1 MTTDN
6 TLTVLVIEDNRAIQA
21 NIADYFSMQGAVVDF
36 ALDGRQGAELAL
48 QHYYDVIVLDLTLP
62 RLDGLDVCT
71 LLRRKA
77 SRHIPILMLTARDSL
92 QHKLDGFS
100 AGTDDYLVKPFD
112 LAELW
117 ARVRVLARRYVQQHH
132 QLGLGNI
139 SLNRHLHQ
147 ACCNSKLIELK
158 PIGFQLL
165 SILLET
171 YPRPVSRS
179 ELCSKIWGDEPTESD
194 ALRSHLYQ
202 LRKTLQ
208 QHGASVSIETQ
219 QGVGFALKA
228 ESVT

>member
-1 MTTDN
+1 MATN
-6 TLTVLVIEDNRAIQA
+6 STLTVLVVEDNRAIQA
-21 NIADYFSMQGAVVDF
+21 NIADYFTMQGAVVDF
-36 ALDGRQGAELAL
+36 ALNGRQGAELAL

-62 RLDGLDVCT
+62 QLDGLDVCS
-71 LLRRKA
+71 LLRREA

-117 ARVRVLARRYVQQHH
+117 ARVQVLAKRYVQQHH
-132 QLGLGNI
+132 QLELGNI

-147 ACCNSKLIELK
+147 VHCDSKLMELK
-158 PIGFQLL
+158 PIGFKLL
-165 SILLET
+165 SILLQSH
-171 YPRPVSRS
+171 PRPVSRS

-208 QHGASVSIETQ
+208 QHGASVTVETQ
-219 QGVGFALKA
+219 LGVGFALKT
-228 ESVT
+228 ETVT

>member
-1 MTTDN
+1 MATNN
-6 TLTVLVIEDNRAIQA
+6 TLTVLVVEDNRAIQA
-21 NIADYFSMQGAVVDF
+21 NIADYFTMQGAVVDF
-36 ALDGRQGAELAL
+36 ALNGRQGAELAL

-62 RLDGLDVCT
+62 QLDGLDVCS
-71 LLRRKA
+71 LLRREA

-117 ARVRVLARRYVQQHH
+117 ARVQVLAKRNVQQHH
-132 QLGLGNI
+132 QLELGNI

-147 ACCNSKLIELK
+147 VHCDSQLMELK
-158 PIGFQLL
+158 PIAFKLL

-171 YPRPVSRS
+171 HPRPVSRS

-208 QHGASVSIETQ
+208 QHGASVTVETQ
-219 QGVGFALKA
+219 LGVGFALKTEA
-228 ESVT
+228 AS

>member
-6 TLTVLVIEDNRAIQA
+6 KLTVLVVEDNRAIQA
-21 NIADYFSMQGAVVDF
+21 NIADYFTMQGAVVDF

-132 QLGLGNI
+132 QLALGNI
-139 SLNRHLHQ
+139 SLNRHLNQ
-147 ACCNSKLIELK
+147 VCCNSKLIELK

-219 QGVGFALKA
+219 SGVGFALKA

>member
-1 MTTDN
+1 MTATSA
-6 TLTVLVIEDNRAIQA
+6 LTVLVVEDNRAIQA

-36 ALDGRQGAELAL
+36 ALNGRQGLELAL

-62 RLDGLDVCT
+62 QLDGLEVCSM
-71 LLRRKA
+71 LRREA
-77 SRHIPILMLTARDSL
+77 SRHIPMLMLTARDSL

-100 AGTDDYLVKPFD
+100 AGADDYLVKPFD

-117 ARVRVLARRYVQQHH
+117 VRVQVLAKRHLKQHH
-132 QLGLGNI
+132 QLALGNI

-147 ACCNSKLIELK
+147 VHCGNKLMELK
-158 PIGFQLL
+158 PIGFKLL
-165 SILLET
+165 SILLEAH
-171 YPRPVSRS
+171 PRPVSRS

-208 QHGASVSIETQ
+208 QYDAAVTIETQ
-219 QGVGFALKA
+219 LGVGFSLKIQ
-228 ESVT
+228 SLT

>member
-48 QHYYDVIVLDLTLP
+48 QHYDDVIVLDLTLP